1 MSAEGN
7 RTAVYPAVFPAV
19 SPAAPRNAV
28 RAAAAPAAVLALL
41 LLAGCGGGADQA
53 SLDTAPEG
61 GGAGGRAAEAPA
73 DAPREEGAEGGAE
86 QGSGD
91 TGGTGTDVDAAP
103 REQVHT
109 AALSVETE
117 DVADAAEEAKELIAD
132 RDGYVE
138 RESMQD
144 GGAPSGTLVLR
155 VPEKRYE
162 KALEELAGLG
172 TRLSLEQEVLD
183 VTEEVADVE
192 SRVESAEASLDRLRD
207 LLEDAEGVDE
217 VLAVEGEISTRQADL
232 EALQARRASLEN
244 RTSYS
249 TIELSL
255 SVPESRVAEEPG
267 DSLGFTGGLAYGWRA
282 LVGLAQALSVALGWL
297 LPFAAVA
304 AVLLAPVAWWRHRRG
319 IRPAVPLT
327 GLLLRRRRAAASR
340 GPAGSGGEDGGESES
355 AAPEPAETPAEEA
368 RGAEQAADQAAGPE
382 GDAPSGPDRH

>member
-7 RTAVYPAVFPAV
+7 RTTSSPAV
-19 SPAAPRNAV
+19 PRSAG
-28 RAAAAPAAVLALL
+28 RAAAAPAGLLALL
-41 LLAGCGGGADQA
+41 LLAGCGGGAEQ
-53 SLDTAPEG
+53 SSMDTAAEG

-73 DAPREEGAEGGAE
+73 EAPREAAPEDGAEGGSGEGA
-86 QGSGD
+86 GS
-91 TGGTGTDVDAAP
+91 DVEAAP

-117 DVADAAEEAKELIAD
+117 DVAGSAEQAKELLTGW
-132 RDGYVE
+132 DGYVE
-138 RESMQD
+138 RESLQG

-155 VPEKRYE
+155 VPRKRYE
-162 KALEELAGLG
+162 KALEELSGLG
-172 TRLSLEQEVLD
+172 TRLSLEQEVVD

-192 SRVESAEASLDRLRD
+192 SRVESAEASLDRLRG

-255 SVPESRVAEEPG
+255 SVPESRIDEEPG

-282 LVGLAQALSVALGWL
+282 LTGLAQALSVALGWL

-327 GLLLRRRRAAASR
+327 GLLRRRRRSAAPR
-340 GPAGSGGEDGGESES
+340 GPAAPAGGGSG
-355 AAPEPAETPAEEA
+355 AAEPAGAPAEEA
-368 RGAEQAADQAAGPE
+368 GQAEGAKARKAETAEAAEPGAEPGGGTRP
-382 GDAPSGPDRH
+382 GPDGH